1 MTSTVPSTAVEHG
14 TALAVQLVTWRLV
27 LCTAVLKD
35 LCGRGLFAW
44 PLHTAIGLQMAHGRL
59 GLALAQLGVALL
71 RHLMGAWS
79 RPPRHGRR

>member
-1 MTSTVPSTAVEHG
+1 MTSTVSSTA
-14 TALAVQLVTWRLV
+14 ALAVQLVTWRLV

-71 RHLMGAWS
+71 RQLMGAWS
-79 RPPRHGRR
+79 RAPRHGRR